1 MQRRWS
7 GYPDNGDMPRLSATL
22 SVDDLPFPQLCA
34 SRLDG
39 DILPLQGA
47 WVALDEPDTAELRA
61 ASLAAARP
69 PTFIIERCSA
79 AWVHG
84 ASVVAPAQPEFCV
97 ARPDRVPLR
106 CEGPPCRVREVRI
119 ASEDIVRF
127 SIGSPRSAT
136 GTARC
141 TGPVRTALDLLY
153 DITLADATV
162 ERLIKHLLVT
172 AAARAQ
178 VTARVRSAR
187 RIPHQATALARVNR
201 LQLGAEPVCWP
212 LAS

>member
-1 MQRRWS
+1 MICPFPS
-7 GYPDNGDMPRLSATL
+7 CARLDSTETSCPSTEL
-22 SVDDLPFPQLCA
+22 GWRLTSPIPPSFVLRPLPPHDLPRSS
-34 SRLDG
+34 SRG
-39 DILPLQGA
+39 
-47 WVALDEPDTAELRA
+47 
-61 ASLAAARP
+61 AAR
-69 PTFIIERCSA
+69 R
-79 AWVHG
+79 G
-84 ASVVAPAQPEFCV
+84 VVAGCVPRPPRPAGFLCSP
-97 ARPDRVPLR
+97 PDRVPLR
-106 CEGPPCRVREVRI
+106 CEGPPCHVREVRI

-127 SIGSPRSAT
+127 TIGSPRSGT